1 MLTEV
6 KGQLRIGVSVG
17 MGHDIIKPVLGQFMR
32 QYPAVNLQLNLL
44 NSRVDLIEEGYD
56 LVIRIG
62 ELEDSR
68 LVARQLGKVSRKI
81 YASPDYIKQHGEI
94 KSIEQLSQAK
104 FLLMSSIQHN
114 ERLLLTSKE
123 KQHQLSVIPRM
134 LVDDFLILK
143 QMIIDGLGVAIIPD
157 YMCEHELA
165 NGKLTQLLPNWGML
179 DVNVYALYPKH
190 RLNVPKVKA
199 FLDFIQTVFTQRL
212 T

>member
-1 MLTEV
+1 
-6 KGQLRIGVSVG
+6 

-68 LVARQLGKVSRKI
+68 LVARRLGKVSRKI

-94 KSIEQLSQAK
+94 RSIEQLSQAK

-143 QMIIDGLGVAIIPD
+143 QMIIEGLGVAIIPD

-165 NGKLTQLLPNWGML
+165 NGTLTQLLPCWGVPE
-179 DVNVYALYPKH
+179 VNVYALYPKH

-199 FLDFIQTVFTQRL
+199 FLVFIQTVFKQRL
-212 T
+212 IN